1 MSLLRRR
8 PRGLNIA
15 ELLIS
20 FVLVLMLLLYTL
32 SSFVASNNYI
42 KRGKEY
48 SAALFLSQTKMEELQ
63 VTPISDIKPETSFFD
78 GAFEKY
84 QYQVSL
90 LPWEGDLQVLE
101 VVVTSPRGAVAHIRT
116 LRQSQ
121 AHQDVIV
128 DPYTNLVAYTKPGS
142 GAIQYHDDGAQNTAP
157 GAVVALADGTL
168 GGLAGVPG
176 RGFLWAVNSQ
186 TNNLISYKEKD
197 PDPWGKPVTF
207 DGVSSPSPR
216 LSGICSDEYGN
227 LVFAADWSNRGV
239 WIFADSLPG
248 LPRGFV
254 GKRPQAPVS
263 PPLGIPSSVATD
275 PSGSFVLVADTEN
288 QCLRKLFVD
297 LTDNPVPPIGYSSD
311 DLEPVKGVGYWSK
324 KRLRPTQGMGAP
336 QGVAINSTGWVS
348 YTVDRAYLYRLEETT
363 PDAYTW
369 KRIKLDPKITAE
381 GPSGLALDEFNNL
394 LFIVTREGKL
404 WKYVINDGNFAPV
417 QGSGGGIG
425 A

>member
-1 MSLLRRR
+1 MKVLRRR

-48 SAALFLSQTKMEELQ
+48 STALFLSQTKMEELQ

-142 GAIQYHDDGAQNTAP
+142 GEIQYHNDGPEDLAPNTAIAMP
-157 GAVVALADGTL
+157 GGTL
-168 GGLAGVPG
+168 GGLAGLPG
-176 RGFLWAVNSQ
+176 QGFLWTVNLTDNTLVSF
-186 TNNLISYKEKD
+186 KEND
-197 PDPWGKPVTF
+197 PNPWGSPISFPKS
-207 DGVSSPSPR
+207 DPSPR
-216 LSGICSDEYGN
+216 VSGICSDTYGSF
-227 LVFAADWSNRGV
+227 VFAADWSNRGV
-239 WIFADSLPG
+239 WIWADSVPG
-248 LPRGFV
+248 VAKGFI
-254 GKRPQAPVS
+254 GKKAQAPIS
-263 PPLGIPSSVATD
+263 PPLGITSGIACD
-275 PSGSFVLVADTEN
+275 PSGTFVLVADTEN
-288 QCLRKLFVD
+288 QCLRKLFID
-297 LTDNPVPPIGYSSD
+297 LSDNPSAPEGYGSD
-311 DLEPVKGVGYWSK
+311 ELEKAPGIGYWSK
-324 KRLRPTQGMGAP
+324 VRLRPSQGMGAP
-336 QGVAINSTGWVS
+336 QGVAVNSTGWVI
-348 YTVDRAYLYRLEETT
+348 YTVDRAYLYQLEE
-363 PDAYTW
+363 PAPNDFQW
-369 KRIKLDPKITAE
+369 KRFALDPAITSD
-381 GPSGLALDEFNNL
+381 GPSGLALDEYNNL
-394 LFIVTREGKL
+394 LFIVTKAGEL
-404 WKYVINDGNFAPV
+404 WKYDLSTGKFTHIL
-417 QGSGGGIG
+417 GGGS
-425 A
+425 